1 MLCIRVIA
9 LLSTVVAGQLPW
21 VKPADLNRGLPS
33 SVEIFTLNTS
43 SSPFSSK
50 LTGGFVRFDLND
62 ANLEFKVVSTDEGT
76 KPKTPIQFANEGT
89 LQATQTPILCMQLS
103 MVASSI

>member
-1 MLCIRVIA
+1 M
-9 LLSTVVAGQLPW
+9 
-21 VKPADLNRGLPS
+21 
-33 SVEIFTLNTS
+33 
-43 SSPFSSK
+43 
-50 LTGGFVRFDLND
+50 RFDLND

-76 KPKTPIQFANEGT
+76 KPKTPIQFANAGT